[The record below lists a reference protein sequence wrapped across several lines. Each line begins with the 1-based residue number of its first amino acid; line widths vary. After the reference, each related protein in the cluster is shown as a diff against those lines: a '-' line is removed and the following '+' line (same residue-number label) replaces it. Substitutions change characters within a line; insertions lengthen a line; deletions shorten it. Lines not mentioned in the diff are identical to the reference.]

1 PDGRVQ
7 PRPDLDTAVVRLD
20 GATVGTAEIA
30 AVHVDLAGA
39 VDLVKDAVEVV
50 DRADLGDEDAEL
62 TVGDALDV
70 DLAWYEAGGLPSL
83 LTQLEE
89 GGRTRAVHRPDAGT
103 AQMDCVPW
111 STAWRIGP
119 GDPAGLLT
127 YATVGS

>member
-1 PDGRVQ
+1 MNSTPAPHEAHPYRRVVVSADVPDGRVQ

-70 DLAWYEAGGLPSL
+70 DLAWYDAVELPFL
-83 LTQLEE
+83 LT
-89 GGRTRAVHRPDAGT
+89 
-103 AQMDCVPW
+103 
-111 STAWRIGP
+111 
-119 GDPAGLLT
+119 LL
-127 YATVGS
+127 